1 MKRILGQLSREFH
14 KGGTPLV
21 ELLPQIRAAFYQ
33 IRSNPPADTKDC
45 LNMIINMITSDISFT
60 EDVYEWASSNNYLTE
75 QICTAMVASV
85 SILDLERAIIL
96 IEKMPIA
103 PHVRTFIPIF
113 LGHEFSLEQ
122 FNRIIYQIT
131 RHNVTPTNELFS
143 FLIGNAPKGSDI
155 LHLIK
160 WSAQHCNNL
169 ENIVAL
175 SPSFVSS
182 VVSQIEDGTTVGYCQ
197 HCRKTI
203 DIVHLTEEQR
213 RIMLS
218 SVFEKSVNPGIVS
231 WVRTRYY
238 DIVIDGA
245 NVAHHN
251 NSPFDS
257 LKVIAMIDNINSGYK
272 YPKILLIF
280 SISRKKMTKNLIQRW
295 KNVDVFYTQS
305 GTNDDLSWLYAG
317 IYYPNIWCITNDQ
330 MRDHVYYKF
339 TNAVGRNIVDLWMER
354 NIVSYSF
361 NIKFHPQIN
370 CSNAQVRLNI
380 PLPYSIRPQVYDSSI
395 HIPMKE
401 GWCCAK
407 M

>member
-21 ELLPQIRAAFYQ
+21 KLLPQIREAFNQ
-33 IRSNPPADTKDC
+33 ILSDPPKDAKDC
-45 LNMIINMITSDISFT
+45 LNMIINMITSDTNFT

-85 SILDLERAIIL
+85 AISDLEQAVQL
-96 IEKMPIA
+96 IEKMSIA

-113 LGHEFSLEQ
+113 VGHEFSLEQ
-122 FNRIIYQIT
+122 FNRIVTQIT
-131 RHNVTPTNELFS
+131 RHNVTPTTELFS

-155 LHLIK
+155 LRLIK

-169 ENIVAL
+169 ESIVAL
-175 SPSFVSS
+175 SPSFATS
-182 VVSQIEDGTTVGYCQ
+182 VVSQIEDGVTTGCCQ
-197 HCRKTI
+197 SCQKPI
-203 DIVHLTEEQR
+203 EIVHLTEVQR
-213 RIMLS
+213 EIMLA
-218 SVFEKSVNPGIVS
+218 SVFEKTADPSIVR
-231 WVRTRYY
+231 WVKTRDY

-245 NVAHHN
+245 NVAHYN

-257 LKVIAMIDNINSGYK
+257 RKLITMIDKINSAYK

-280 SISRKKMTKNLIQRW
+280 SISRKKMTKDLIIRW
-295 KNVDVFYTQS
+295 KNVDLFYTQS

-339 TNAVGRNIVDLWMER
+339 TNAVGRNVVDLWMER
-354 NIVSYSF
+354 NIVTYRF
-361 NIKFHPQIN
+361 DITKAKNYIN
-370 CSNAQVRLNI
+370 VQVSLDI
-380 PLPYSIRPQVYDSSI
+380 PLPYSIRPQVNDKSV
-395 HIPMKE
+395 HIPIKD
-401 GWCCAK
+401 GWCCSTL
-407 M
+407 

>member
-1 MKRILGQLSREFH
+1 MKQILGQLSRESH

-21 ELLPQIRAAFYQ
+21 ELLPQIREAFNQ
-33 IRSNPPADTKDC
+33 IRSDPPKDAKDC
-45 LNMIINMITSDISFT
+45 LNMIINMITSDTNFT
-60 EDVYEWASSNNYLTE
+60 EDVYEWASGNNYLTE
-75 QICTAMVASV
+75 QICTAMVSSV
-85 SILDLERAIIL
+85 AISDLEQAVQL

-103 PHVRTFIPIF
+103 PHVRTFIRVF
-113 LGHEFSLEQ
+113 VGYEFSLEQ
-122 FNRIIYQIT
+122 FNRIVSQIN
-131 RHNVTPTNELFS
+131 RYNITPTTELFS

-175 SPSFVSS
+175 SPSFATS
-182 VVSQIEDGTTVGYCQ
+182 VVSQIEVGVTTGCCQ
-197 HCRKTI
+197 SCQKPI
-203 DIVHLTEEQR
+203 EIVHLTDVQR
-213 RIMLS
+213 EIMLA
-218 SVFEKSVNPGIVS
+218 SVFEKTADPSIVR
-231 WVRTRYY
+231 WVKTRDY

-245 NVAHHN
+245 NVAHYN

-257 LKVIAMIDNINSGYK
+257 RKLITMIDKINSAYK

-280 SISRKKMTKNLIQRW
+280 SISRKKMTKDLIERW

-317 IYYPNIWCITNDQ
+317 IYYPNIWCITNDR

-339 TNAVGRNIVDLWMER
+339 TNAVGRNVVDLWMER
-354 NIVSYSF
+354 NIVTYRF
-361 NIKFHPQIN
+361 DITKAKNYIN
-370 CSNAQVRLNI
+370 VQVSLDI
-380 PLPYSIRPQVYDSSI
+380 PLPYSIRPQVNGNSV

-401 GWCCAK
+401 GGWCCATL
-407 M
+407 